1 MGGRPR
7 RRTDQPHGDRAR
19 QDRERAP
26 RRGRGDLPGVQGGA
40 RSRHL
45 SAEGCTRSVPVRRR
59 GQPRSSG
66 ARHRLFAQAADDHQ
80 ESHGGRAVRRL
91 HAQARRVTMRTVLAL
106 VLLAA
111 VSPAPA
117 SAQSSDA
124 QSFPNRPVKIV
135 VPFPAGGPTD
145 VNMRIVGQKLSE
157 LCGQGVVIENRPGAN
172 TGIGAQ
178 MVAKSPADG
187 YTLLAAMDTTLV
199 MNPATGASMNYDPF
213 KDFVAITLTAK
224 NTSLLTVRA
233 SDGPKT
239 IGELIA
245 RAKAAGIEV
254 QLIPYKGSSEVVQG
268 LLTGSVDF
276 IVDGIAPS
284 LPLIQSG
291 QFRPL
296 AKLNNRALPTLPEL
310 KPLSEASGLPIDE
323 MSSWIGLVAPAGTP
337 PAIVQKIHADVV
349 RAMADAAVADRLEK
363 AGILTVTTTPA
374 EFEKYFRDEAERWAK
389 VYKESGIK
397 LD

>member
-1 MGGRPR
+1 
-7 RRTDQPHGDRAR
+7 
-19 QDRERAP
+19 
-26 RRGRGDLPGVQGGA
+26 
-40 RSRHL
+40 
-45 SAEGCTRSVPVRRR
+45 
-59 GQPRSSG
+59 
-66 ARHRLFAQAADDHQ
+66 
-80 ESHGGRAVRRL
+80 
-91 HAQARRVTMRTVLAL
+91 
-106 VLLAA
+106 
-111 VSPAPA
+111 
-117 SAQSSDA
+117 
-124 QSFPNRPVKIV
+124 
-135 VPFPAGGPTD
+135 
-145 VNMRIVGQKLSE
+145 
-157 LCGQGVVIENRPGAN
+157 VVIENRPGAN

-199 MNPATGASMNYDPF
+199 MNPATGAAMNYDPF
-213 KDFVAITLTAK
+213 KDFAAITLTAK

-233 SDGPKT
+233 SDGPRT

-245 RAKAAGIEV
+245 RGKAKKLNYGAGITITRLAGATFAKAAGIEV

-284 LPLIQSG
+284 LPLIRGG

-296 AKLNNRALPTLPEL
+296 AKLNNRPLPPLPDV
-310 KPLSEASGLPIDE
+310 KFISDASGLSIDE

-363 AGILTVTTTPA
+363 AGILGVTTTPA

>member
-1 MGGRPR
+1 M
-7 RRTDQPHGDRAR
+7 RAI
-19 QDRERAP
+19 A
-26 RRGRGDLPGVQGGA
+26 
-40 RSRHL
+40 
-45 SAEGCTRSVPVRRR
+45 
-59 GQPRSSG
+59 
-66 ARHRLFAQAADDHQ
+66 
-80 ESHGGRAVRRL
+80 
-91 HAQARRVTMRTVLAL
+91 AL

-111 VSPAPA
+111 AVLPAA
-117 SAQSSDA
+117 AQNDA
-124 QSFPNRPVKIV
+124 ASFPSRPVRIV

-145 VNMRIVGQKLSE
+145 INIRIIAQKMSE
-157 LCGQGVVIENRPGAN
+157 NWGQGVVIENRPGAN

-178 MVAKSPADG
+178 MVAKSAPDG

-199 MNPATGASMNYDPF
+199 MNPATGVGMAYDPF
-213 KDFVAITLTAK
+213 KDFATITLTAK

-239 IGELIA
+239 IQELIA
-245 RAKAAGIEV
+245 LGKTSATKLNYGAGITITRLAGQTFAKAAGIDV
-254 QLIPYKGSSEVVQG
+254 VLVPYKGSAEVVQG

-296 AKLNNRALPTLPEL
+296 AKLNNRPLTALPEL
-310 KPLSEASGLPIDE
+310 KPLNEASGLPIDE

-337 PAIVQKIHADVV
+337 PAILDKIQREVV
-349 RAMADAAVADRLEK
+349 RVYADPEVAGRLDK
-363 AGILTVTTTPA
+363 AGITPVTTTPA
-374 EFEKYFRDEAERWAK
+374 EFDTFFRAEAARWAK
-389 VYKESGIK
+389 VYKDSGIK

>member
-1 MGGRPR
+1 M
-7 RRTDQPHGDRAR
+7 RTIAILAFLAVTAI
-19 QDRERAP
+19 AP
-26 RRGRGDLPGVQGGA
+26 A
-40 RSRHL
+40 
-45 SAEGCTRSVPVRRR
+45 
-59 GQPRSSG
+59 
-66 ARHRLFAQAADDHQ
+66 
-80 ESHGGRAVRRL
+80 
-91 HAQARRVTMRTVLAL
+91 HAQ
-106 VLLAA
+106 
-111 VSPAPA
+111 
-117 SAQSSDA
+117 DA
-124 QSFPNRPVKIV
+124 QGFPNRAVKIV

-157 LCGQGVVIENRPGAN
+157 IWGQGVVIENRPGAN

-213 KDFVAITLTAK
+213 KDFAPITLTAK

-239 IGELIA
+239 IQELITRGKA
-245 RAKAAGIEV
+245 SDKKLSYGAGITITRLAGATFAKAAGIEV

-284 LPLIQSG
+284 LPLINSG
-291 QFRPL
+291 QFRAL
-296 AKLNNRALPTLPEL
+296 AKLNNRALPTLPDIR
-310 KPLSEASGLPIDE
+310 PLAEASGLPIDE

-337 PAIVQKIHADVV
+337 TAIVQKIHADVV

-363 AGILTVTTTPA
+363 AGILAVTTTPV
-374 EFEKYFRDEAERWAK
+374 EFDKYFRSEAERWAK

-397 LD
+397 LDQ

>member
-1 MGGRPR
+1 
-7 RRTDQPHGDRAR
+7 
-19 QDRERAP
+19 
-26 RRGRGDLPGVQGGA
+26 
-40 RSRHL
+40 
-45 SAEGCTRSVPVRRR
+45 
-59 GQPRSSG
+59 
-66 ARHRLFAQAADDHQ
+66 
-80 ESHGGRAVRRL
+80 
-91 HAQARRVTMRTVLAL
+91 
-106 VLLAA
+106 
-111 VSPAPA
+111 
-117 SAQSSDA
+117 
-124 QSFPNRPVKIV
+124 
-135 VPFPAGGPTD
+135 VPFQAGGPTD

-157 LCGQGVVIENRPGAN
+157 LWGQGVVIENRPGAN

-178 MVAKSPADG
+178 MVAKAPADG

-199 MNPATGASMNYDPF
+199 MNPATGASMSYDPF
-213 KDFVAITLTAK
+213 KDFAAITLTAK

-245 RAKAAGIEV
+245 RGKAKKLNFGAGITITRLAGATFAKAAGIEV

-296 AKLNNRALPTLPEL
+296 AKLNSRALPTLPEL
-310 KPLSEASGLPIDE
+310 KPLAEASGLPIDE

-337 PAIVQKIHADVV
+337 SAIVQKIHADVV

-363 AGILTVTTTPA
+363 AGILAVTTTPA